1 MTKYLFASHGEFAK
15 GTASFLKILVG
26 VKENVFTLNAFLD
39 EKSVDVLVKNKLD
52 EIGEFDQLIV
62 FCDIYG
68 GSVCQEVF
76 RQTATLNKNI
86 HIIAGYNL
94 ALVMEILTRD
104 EVLTKEEILDIIE
117 QSKDT
122 IKYVELDQQEENDD
136 ELF

>member
-1 MTKYLFASHGEFAK
+1 MTKYLFASHGEFAN

-39 EKSVDVLVKNKLD
+39 EKSVDVLVRNKLE

-94 ALVMEILTRD
+94 ALVMEILTHD
-104 EVLTKEEILDIIE
+104 EVLSKEEILDIIE

-122 IKYVELDQQEENDD
+122 IKYVELVQQDENDN

>member
-1 MTKYLFASHGEFAK
+1 MTKYLFASHGEFAN

-39 EKSVDVLVKNKLD
+39 EKSVDVLVRNKLE

-94 ALVMEILTRD
+94 ALVMEILTHD
-104 EVLTKEEILDIIE
+104 EVLSREEILDIIE

-122 IKYVELDQQEENDD
+122 IKYVELVQQEENDD

>member
-1 MTKYLFASHGEFAK
+1 MTKYLFASHGEFAN

-39 EKSVDVLVKNKLD
+39 EKSVDVLVRNKLE

-94 ALVMEILTRD
+94 ALVMEILTHD
-104 EVLTKEEILDIIE
+104 EVLSKEEILDIIE

-122 IKYVELDQQEENDD
+122 IKYVELVQQEENDD